1 MALLVKE
8 QTELEVKFQEKKKS
22 LLENI
27 YEHFS
32 KNGNRRSAPVLQ
44 NDSKNLAKLPELEI
58 VTFTVKAR
66 VFSRIGLSEMVL

>member
-66 VFSRIGLSEMVL
+66 VFSRIGLSKMVL